1 MGIIKKRD
9 EDQLQIYDTEREETR
24 NKNLEDYNVVK
35 ITLEGR
41 LEKTEK
47 EFDEEHARYMELTE
61 EKTREYE
68 SLKEDDKRLAKEI
81 DVLMKKNNDLQSQVV
96 RWKKKTS

>member
-1 MGIIKKRD
+1 VH
-9 EDQLQIYDTEREETR
+9 DTEREETR

-47 EFDEEHARYMELTE
+47 EFDE
-61 EKTREYE
+61 
-68 SLKEDDKRLAKEI
+68 
-81 DVLMKKNNDLQSQVV
+81 V
-96 RWKKKTS
+96 